1 MSTFVWPSED
11 GWPYPDTAAEW
22 VDPETAADDDDLLSV
37 RFDARLLDGL
47 DPLERQVLS
56 ARYGLDGHTVRTVGE
71 LHDDLG
77 MSTGDVETLLAS
89 GLTKLRTR
97 LA

>member
-22 VDPETAADDDDLLSV
+22 ADPETASDDDDLLSV
-37 RFDARLLDGL
+37 RFDRRLLDDL
-47 DPLERQVLS
+47 DPLERHVLA
-56 ARYGLDGHTVRTVGE
+56 ARFGLDGRVARSLGE

-77 MSTGDVETLLAS
+77 MSAADVELLLAS

>member
-11 GWPYPDTAAEW
+11 GWPYPDAAREW
-22 VDPETAADDDDLLSV
+22 ADPATAADDDDLLSIRV
-37 RFDARLLDGL
+37 DAHLLDGL
-47 DPLERQVLS
+47 EPLERQVLAS
-56 ARYGLDGHTVRTVGE
+56 CFGLDGRAVRSLEE

-77 MSTGDVETLLAS
+77 MPTADVETLLAS
-89 GLTKLRTR
+89 GLTKLRSR